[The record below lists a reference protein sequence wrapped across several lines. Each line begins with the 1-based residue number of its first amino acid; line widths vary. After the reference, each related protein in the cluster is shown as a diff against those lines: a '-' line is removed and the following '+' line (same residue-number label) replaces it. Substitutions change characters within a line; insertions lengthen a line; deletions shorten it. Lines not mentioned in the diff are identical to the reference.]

1 MGDNKGSTS
10 AGNGK
15 SQVGGA
21 RQINPMHML
30 LPLAL
35 AQFINAYDT
44 TAMNVAIS
52 KVVANLHTTVSGV
65 QSGLVI
71 YSLVMASFMITCSKL
86 GEIWGL
92 KRTFGLG
99 VSLYGI
105 GALITALS
113 INLGMMVFGWSLLEG
128 IGSAFMIPAIFA
140 LVAVLLPEGKPRL
153 KGYALIGSA
162 AAAGAALGPLL
173 MGFWATLGPWTWR
186 LSFCSEVLVVLIVL
200 STMRRIGK
208 VPRSANPPKLDVIGA
223 VLSASGL
230 SLFVLGLLQAG
241 PYGWVNSRVDVE
253 VGGKVL
259 IQKGGISPVIPL
271 AAAGLV
277 VLALFVLW
285 QRHRTLRQKEPLV
298 ELSMFKKRAVALG
311 LPAILALMFMEAGLL
326 FIGPLFLQMSL
337 GLNPLLSG
345 LTLMPLTIFLI
356 LFSMLS
362 SKLTSRFSPKALVM
376 FGMLLLPI
384 GIILISL
391 MLTYR
396 PSAWQMVPGLI
407 IVGIGIGF
415 ANAPLLNMVQSAV
428 PAKEQSDISGVN
440 RAFSNLGGSMGT
452 AIAGAVMISVLI
464 SSFAGLVSANK
475 FIPQSE
481 KAHLLQVLPQD
492 ASTVS
497 NKQARQYLSK
507 KAFQPDVKN
516 ALYDVNQAA
525 RNKGMLAGLA
535 AIGIL
540 GFMGLLFSLF
550 LPRGAVATKEEGEGK
565 GDDPAREAEP
575 AEQGA

>member
-1 MGDNKGSTS
+1 
-10 AGNGK
+10 
-15 SQVGGA
+15 
-21 RQINPMHML
+21 
-30 LPLAL
+30 
-35 AQFINAYDT
+35 
-44 TAMNVAIS
+44 
-52 KVVANLHTTVSGV
+52 
-65 QSGLVI
+65 
-71 YSLVMASFMITCSKL
+71 
-86 GEIWGL
+86 
-92 KRTFGLG
+92 
-99 VSLYGI
+99 
-105 GALITALS
+105 
-113 INLGMMVFGWSLLEG
+113 
-128 IGSAFMIPAIFA
+128 
-140 LVAVLLPEGKPRL
+140 
-153 KGYALIGSA
+153 
-162 AAAGAALGPLL
+162 
-173 MGFWATLGPWTWR
+173 
-186 LSFCSEVLVVLIVL
+186 
-200 STMRRIGK
+200 
-208 VPRSANPPKLDVIGA
+208 
-223 VLSASGL
+223 
-230 SLFVLGLLQAG
+230 
-241 PYGWVNSRVDVE
+241 
-253 VGGKVL
+253 
-259 IQKGGISPVIPL
+259 VIPL

-407 IVGIGIGF
+407 IVGIGIGL

-475 FIPQSE
+475 FISQSE

-497 NKQARQYLSK
+497 NKQARQYLSE

-516 ALYDVNQAA
+516 ALYDINQAA

-535 AIGIL
+535 ATGVL